1 MFDAIESLSRVATNN
16 TLAASLAKHV
26 AESGKPAVSD
36 QVVISQDGALDTFH
50 NQVGTLKNDLPG
62 MIANA
67 IQTQGKTGASQNDPL
82 NAVIFRL
89 TDPLNFILRGDS
101 FTKEQLDGFQKEVSK
116 FRDEVLG
123 IKNSDALAPV
133 IQKMQNSDALNKILF
148 SISSHLDGIM
158 SQIQSK
164 LVQG

>member
-1 MFDAIESLSRVATNN
+1 MFDAIESLSRIASNN
-16 TLAASLAKHV
+16 TLAASVVKHV
-26 AESGKPAVSD
+26 AESDKPAVSD
-36 QVVISQDGALDTFH
+36 QVIISQDGALDTFH
-50 NQVGTLKNDLPG
+50 NQIGTLKSDLPG

-67 IQTQGKTGASQNDPL
+67 IQAQGKTGSNDPL

-101 FTKEQLDGFQKEVSK
+101 FTKEQLNGFQKEVSK

-123 IKNSDALAPV
+123 MRNSDTLA
-133 IQKMQNSDALNKILF
+133 SDAQKKQNNDVLNKILF
-148 SISSHLDGIM
+148 SIASHLDGIM

-164 LVQG
+164 MMNI